1 MEGLARPRSPH
12 SIPCV
17 GPAEPISFAKQNC
30 QRVSFCLQMH
40 HFRPSAQTFLFLC
53 ARLRACELEFF
64 ISVILQF
71 PASLCVSM
79 FAFSLYNFFLR
90 RQLLLAWILMVGSEF
105 EVFWF
110 LFSFKEKLEEKGV
123 SVAVF
128 VFLFAVFSLRACSVM
143 S

>member
-1 MEGLARPRSPH
+1 
-12 SIPCV
+12 
-17 GPAEPISFAKQNC
+17 
-30 QRVSFCLQMH
+30 MH
-40 HFRPSAQTFLFLC
+40 HFRPSAQTFSFLC

-143 S
+143 